1 MVFFVGIAAA
11 ICLGLGYVL
20 QQRVAARSKESSGHA
35 VRLLLDLMHQ
45 RAWWAGVIVMIIG
58 QLLGG
63 LALGLASVAVV
74 EPLLSASLL
83 FAFIIAAFLSN
94 QRVRWHEILGAL
106 LVSAALGVFLAVG
119 DPLSSDHPKANRAVV
134 VLAIAVVA
142 GVVATLV
149 IVGTRRGLVVRSVLF
164 ATGAGLLYG
173 LQDVSTRAAAFNIDH
188 LGVRQ
193 VFLHAW
199 VYVVI
204 GAAIVGI
211 ALSQSAFRAARLD
224 HSLPPIAA
232 AEPIAGIALG
242 IFLLGDT
249 VSVSIPGLAAEAA
262 CIAAMIVGVIF
273 IGRSKSL
280 ADCGTDVLEASVSE
294 SSVSEVPVS
303 EVPVSEVTAST
314 VPIAEP
320 VPSTT
325 PSRRPRLD
333 TDRFRE
339 GGLTRPAPRKRLAD
353 LEP

>member
-35 VRLLLDLMHQ
+35 VRLILDLMHQ
-45 RAWWAGVIVMIIG
+45 RAWWAGILVMIIG

-63 LALGLASVAVV
+63 LGLGAVAVV

-134 VLAIAVVA
+134 MLAIAVVA
-142 GVVATLV
+142 GVVVTLV
-149 IVGTRRGLVVRSVLF
+149 IVGIRRGLVVRSVLF

-173 LQDVSTRAAAFNIDH
+173 LQDVSTRAAAFNLDH
-188 LGVRQ
+188 LGLRQ
-193 VFLHAW
+193 VFIHAW

-211 ALSQSAFRAARLD
+211 ALSQSAFKAARLD
-224 HSLPPIAA
+224 YSLPPIAA

-242 IFLLGDT
+242 IVLLGDT

-262 CIAAMIVGVIF
+262 CIAAMIVGVVF

-280 ADCGTDVLEASVSE
+280 ADCGTDVLEVP
-294 SSVSEVPVS
+294 VSEVPVS
-303 EVPVSEVTAST
+303 EVPVSEATDSN

-333 TDRFRE
+333 TDLFRE

>member
-20 QQRVAARSKESSGHA
+20 QQRVATRSKESSGHA

-45 RAWWAGVIVMIIG
+45 RAWWAGIIVMIIG

-134 VLAIAVVA
+134 MLAIAVVA
-142 GVVATLV
+142 GVVVTLV
-149 IVGTRRGLVVRSVLF
+149 IVGIRRGLVVRSVLF

-173 LQDVSTRAAAFNIDH
+173 LQDVSTRAAAFNLDH
-188 LGVRQ
+188 LGLRQ
-193 VFLHAW
+193 VFIHAW

-211 ALSQSAFRAARLD
+211 ALSQSAFKAARLD
-224 HSLPPIAA
+224 YSLPPIAA

-242 IFLLGDT
+242 IVLLGDT

-262 CIAAMIVGVIF
+262 CIAAMIVGVVF

-280 ADCGTDVLEASVSE
+280 ADCGTDVLE
-294 SSVSEVPVS
+294 VPVS
-303 EVPVSEVTAST
+303 EVPVSEVPASEAPASN

-320 VPSTT
+320 IPSTT

-333 TDRFRE
+333 TERFRE

>member
-1 MVFFVGIAAA
+1 
-11 ICLGLGYVL
+11 VL

-45 RAWWAGVIVMIIG
+45 RAWWAGIIVMIIG

-94 QRVRWHEILGAL
+94 QHVRWHEILGAL

-142 GVVATLV
+142 GVVATLM
-149 IVGTRRGLVVRSVLF
+149 IVGIRRGLVVRSVLF

-173 LQDVSTRAAAFNIDH
+173 LQDVSTRAAAFNLDH
-188 LGVRQ
+188 LGVSQ
-193 VFLHAW
+193 VFFHAW

-211 ALSQSAFRAARLD
+211 ALSQSAFKAARLD
-224 HSLPPIAA
+224 YSLPPIAA

-242 IFLLGDT
+242 IVLLGDT

-280 ADCGTDVLEASVSE
+280 ADCGIDVLEASI
-294 SSVSEVPVS
+294 SEVPAS
-303 EVPVSEVTAST
+303 EVPASETAASN
-314 VPIAEP
+314 VQIAEP

-333 TDRFRE
+333 AERFRE
-339 GGLTRPAPRKRLAD
+339 GGFSRPAPRKRLAD

>member
-1 MVFFVGIAAA
+1 MVFFIGIAAA
-11 ICLGLGYVL
+11 VCLGLGYVL
-20 QQRVAARSKESSGHA
+20 QQRVAARSQESSGHA
-35 VRLLLDLMHQ
+35 VRLLLDLMRQ
-45 RAWWAGVIVMIIG
+45 RAWWAGIVVRIMG

-83 FAFIIAAFLSN
+83 FAFIIAASLSN

-134 VLAIAVVA
+134 LLAIAVVA
-142 GVVATLV
+142 GVVAALV
-149 IVGTRRGLVVRSVLF
+149 IVGIRRRLVVRSVLF

-173 LQDVSTRAAAFNIDH
+173 LQDVSTRAASFYVGHGGI
-188 LGVRQ
+188 GQ

-199 VYVVI
+199 AYVVI
-204 GAAIVGI
+204 GAAVVGI
-211 ALSQSAFRAARLD
+211 ALSQGAFKAARLD
-224 HSLPPIAA
+224 FSLPPIAA

-242 IFLLGDT
+242 IVLLGDT

-262 CIAAMIVGVIF
+262 CIVAMIVGVIF

-280 ADCGTDVLEASVSE
+280 ADCGTDILEASVSD
-294 SSVSEVPVS
+294 VPD
-303 EVPVSEVTAST
+303 VPAVDQPAPPT
-314 VPIAEP
+314 VN
-320 VPSTT
+320 
-325 PSRRPRLD
+325 RRPRVD
-333 TDRFRE
+333 AERFRD
-339 GGLTRPAPRKRLAD
+339 GSFGHPSPRKRLAD

>member
-35 VRLLLDLMHQ
+35 VPVAARPD
-45 RAWWAGVIVMIIG
+45 APAGVVGGHHVMIIG

-149 IVGTRRGLVVRSVLF
+149 MIGESPRARRPLRPVRDRRRPAVRPPGRQHPSRGLQ
-164 ATGAGLLYG
+164 Y
-173 LQDVSTRAAAFNIDH
+173 
-188 LGVRQ
+188 
-193 VFLHAW
+193 
-199 VYVVI
+199 
-204 GAAIVGI
+204 
-211 ALSQSAFRAARLD
+211 
-224 HSLPPIAA
+224 
-232 AEPIAGIALG
+232 
-242 IFLLGDT
+242 
-249 VSVSIPGLAAEAA
+249 
-262 CIAAMIVGVIF
+262 
-273 IGRSKSL
+273 
-280 ADCGTDVLEASVSE
+280 
-294 SSVSEVPVS
+294 
-303 EVPVSEVTAST
+303 
-314 VPIAEP
+314 
-320 VPSTT
+320 
-325 PSRRPRLD
+325 RPRD
-333 TDRFRE
+333 GSVRYSSTH
-339 GGLTRPAPRKRLAD
+339 GSTS
-353 LEP
+353 

>member
-1 MVFFVGIAAA
+1 M
-11 ICLGLGYVL
+11 
-20 QQRVAARSKESSGHA
+20 
-35 VRLLLDLMHQ
+35 
-45 RAWWAGVIVMIIG
+45 
-58 QLLGG
+58 
-63 LALGLASVAVV
+63 
-74 EPLLSASLL
+74 L
-83 FAFIIAAFLSN
+83 F
-94 QRVRWHEILGAL
+94 
-106 LVSAALGVFLAVG
+106 
-119 DPLSSDHPKANRAVV
+119 
-134 VLAIAVVA
+134 
-142 GVVATLV
+142 
-149 IVGTRRGLVVRSVLF
+149 RSVLF

-173 LQDVSTRAAAFNIDH
+173 LQDVSTRAAAFNLDH

-211 ALSQSAFRAARLD
+211 ALSQSAFKAARLD
-224 HSLPPIAA
+224 YSLPPIAA

-242 IFLLGDT
+242 IVLLGDT

-294 SSVSEVPVS
+294 ASVSEVPVS
-303 EVPVSEVTAST
+303 EATASN

-333 TDRFRE
+333 TDLFRE

>member
-1 MVFFVGIAAA
+1 MVFFIGIAAA

-45 RAWWAGVIVMIIG
+45 RAWWAGIIVMIIG

-119 DPLSSDHPKANRAVV
+119 DPLSSDHPKANRAAV

-142 GVVATLV
+142 GVVAALV
-149 IVGTRRGLVVRSVLF
+149 IIGIRRGLVVRSVLF

-173 LQDVSTRAAAFNIDH
+173 LQDVSTRAAAFNLDH
-188 LGVRQ
+188 LGIGQ

-211 ALSQSAFRAARLD
+211 ALSQSAFKAARLD
-224 HSLPPIAA
+224 YSLPPIAA

-242 IFLLGDT
+242 IVLLGDT

-280 ADCGTDVLEASVSE
+280 ADCGTDVLEASISE
-294 SSVSEVPVS
+294 APASEVSTS
-303 EVPVSEVTAST
+303 EVAASN

-320 VPSTT
+320 AASTT
-325 PSRRPRLD
+325 ASRRPRLD
-333 TDRFRE
+333 AERFRE
-339 GGLTRPAPRKRLAD
+339 GGFSRPAPRKRLAD

>member
-20 QQRVAARSKESSGHA
+20 QQRVAARSQESSGHA
-35 VRLLLDLMHQ
+35 FRLLRDLMRQ
-45 RAWWAGVIVMIIG
+45 RAWWAGIGVMIIG

-63 LALGLASVAVV
+63 LALGLASVSVV

-83 FAFIIAAFLSN
+83 FAFIIAAFLSK

-106 LVSAALGVFLAVG
+106 LVSSALGVFLAVG

-149 IVGTRRGLVVRSVLF
+149 MIGNRRGLVVRSVLF

-173 LQDVSTRAAAFNIDH
+173 LQDVSTRAASFTFDRE
-188 LGVRQ
+188 GVGQ

-199 VYVVI
+199 AYVVI

-211 ALSQSAFRAARLD
+211 VISQSAFQAARLD
-224 HSLPPIAA
+224 FSLPPIAA

-242 IFLLGDT
+242 IVLLGDR
-249 VSVSIPGLAAEAA
+249 VSLSITGLAAEAA
-262 CIAAMIVGVIF
+262 CIVAMIVGVIF
-273 IGRSKSL
+273 IGRSKAL
-280 ADCGTDVLEASVSE
+280 ADCGTDILA
-294 SSVSEVPVS
+294 PAAR
-303 EVPVSEVTAST
+303 PTA
-314 VPIAEP
+314 
-320 VPSTT
+320 
-325 PSRRPRLD
+325 
-333 TDRFRE
+333 DRV
-339 GGLTRPAPRKRLAD
+339 GLAD
-353 LEP
+353 

>member
-1 MVFFVGIAAA
+1 MPA
-11 ICLGLGYVL
+11 CCT
-20 QQRVAARSKESSGHA
+20 
-35 VRLLLDLMHQ
+35 
-45 RAWWAGVIVMIIG
+45 
-58 QLLGG
+58 
-63 LALGLASVAVV
+63 ASRT
-74 EPLLSASLL
+74 SA
-83 FAFIIAAFLSN
+83 
-94 QRVRWHEILGAL
+94 
-106 LVSAALGVFLAVG
+106 
-119 DPLSSDHPKANRAVV
+119 
-134 VLAIAVVA
+134 
-142 GVVATLV
+142 
-149 IVGTRRGLVVRSVLF
+149 
-164 ATGAGLLYG
+164 
-173 LQDVSTRAAAFNIDH
+173 TRAAAFNIDH

-224 HSLPPIAA
+224 YSLPPIAA

-249 VSVSIPGLAAEAA
+249 LSVSIPGLAAEAA

-294 SSVSEVPVS
+294 
-303 EVPVSEVTAST
+303 VPVSEVTAST
-314 VPIAEP
+314 VPIEP

-333 TDRFRE
+333 TDRFE

>member
-45 RAWWAGVIVMIIG
+45 RAWWAGIIVMIIG

-83 FAFIIAAFLSN
+83 FAFVIAAFLSN

-149 IVGTRRGLVVRSVLF
+149 IDRDSSRAGRPLRPLRDRCRPAVRPPGRQHPSRGLQYRP
-164 ATGAGLLYG
+164 AGRPSSIPPRMG
-173 LQDVSTRAAAFNIDH
+173 LRRDRCRNRGYRD
-188 LGVRQ
+188 L
-193 VFLHAW
+193 
-199 VYVVI
+199 
-204 GAAIVGI
+204 
-211 ALSQSAFRAARLD
+211 
-224 HSLPPIAA
+224 
-232 AEPIAGIALG
+232 AERISR
-242 IFLLGDT
+242 LLGW
-249 VSVSIPGLAAEAA
+249 
-262 CIAAMIVGVIF
+262 
-273 IGRSKSL
+273 
-280 ADCGTDVLEASVSE
+280 
-294 SSVSEVPVS
+294 
-303 EVPVSEVTAST
+303 
-314 VPIAEP
+314 
-320 VPSTT
+320 TT
-325 PSRRPRLD
+325 PCRLSRPPSRLPGS
-333 TDRFRE
+333 RSASSCSA
-339 GGLTRPAPRKRLAD
+339 TRSRSRSLGWPPKPPASP
-353 LEP
+353 P

>member
-20 QQRVAARSKESSGHA
+20 QQRVAARSQESSGHA
-35 VRLLLDLMHQ
+35 FRLLLDLMHQ
-45 RAWWAGVIVMIIG
+45 RAWWAGIGVMIIG

-83 FAFIIAAFLSN
+83 FAFIIAAFLSK

-106 LVSAALGVFLAVG
+106 LVSSALGVFLAVG

-149 IVGTRRGLVVRSVLF
+149 MIGNRRGLVVRSVLF

-173 LQDVSTRAAAFNIDH
+173 LQDVSTRAASFTFDRE
-188 LGVRQ
+188 GVGQ

-199 VYVVI
+199 AYVVI

-211 ALSQSAFRAARLD
+211 VISQSAFQAARLD
-224 HSLPPIAA
+224 FSLPPIAA

-242 IFLLGDT
+242 IVLLGDR
-249 VSVSIPGLAAEAA
+249 VSLSITGLAAEAA
-262 CIAAMIVGVIF
+262 CIVAMIVGVIF
-273 IGRSKSL
+273 IGRSKAL
-280 ADCGTDVLEASVSE
+280 ADCGTDIIAP
-294 SSVSEVPVS
+294 SSRP
-303 EVPVSEVTAST
+303 TA
-314 VPIAEP
+314 
-320 VPSTT
+320 
-325 PSRRPRLD
+325 
-333 TDRFRE
+333 DRV
-339 GGLTRPAPRKRLAD
+339 GLAD
-353 LEP
+353 

>member
-20 QQRVAARSKESSGHA
+20 QQRVATRSKESSGHA

-45 RAWWAGVIVMIIG
+45 RAWWAGIIVMIIG

-134 VLAIAVVA
+134 MLAIAVVA
-142 GVVATLV
+142 GVVVTLV
-149 IVGTRRGLVVRSVLF
+149 IVGIRRGLVVRSVLF

-173 LQDVSTRAAAFNIDH
+173 LQDVSTRAAAFNLDH
-188 LGVRQ
+188 LGLRQ
-193 VFLHAW
+193 VFIHAW

-211 ALSQSAFRAARLD
+211 ALSQSAFKAARLD
-224 HSLPPIAA
+224 YSLPPIAA
-232 AEPIAGIALG
+232 AEPIAGIARGLV
-242 IFLLGDT
+242 LLVDT

-294 SSVSEVPVS
+294 ASVSEVPVS
-303 EVPVSEVTAST
+303 EATASN

-333 TDRFRE
+333 TDLFRE

>member
-1 MVFFVGIAAA
+1 
-11 ICLGLGYVL
+11 
-20 QQRVAARSKESSGHA
+20 
-35 VRLLLDLMHQ
+35 
-45 RAWWAGVIVMIIG
+45 
-58 QLLGG
+58 
-63 LALGLASVAVV
+63 
-74 EPLLSASLL
+74 
-83 FAFIIAAFLSN
+83 
-94 QRVRWHEILGAL
+94 

-142 GVVATLV
+142 GVVATLM
-149 IVGTRRGLVVRSVLF
+149 IVGIRRGLVVRSVLF

-173 LQDVSTRAAAFNIDH
+173 LQDVSTRAAAFNLDH
-188 LGVRQ
+188 LGVSQ
-193 VFLHAW
+193 VFFHAW

-211 ALSQSAFRAARLD
+211 ALSQSAFKAARLD
-224 HSLPPIAA
+224 YSLPPIAA

-242 IFLLGDT
+242 IVLLGDT

-280 ADCGTDVLEASVSE
+280 ADCGIDVLEASI
-294 SSVSEVPVS
+294 SEVPAS
-303 EVPVSEVTAST
+303 EVPASETAASN
-314 VPIAEP
+314 VQIAEP

-333 TDRFRE
+333 AERFRE
-339 GGLTRPAPRKRLAD
+339 GGFSRPAPRKRLAD

>member
-45 RAWWAGVIVMIIG
+45 RAWWAGIIVMIIG

-134 VLAIAVVA
+134 MLAIAVVA
-142 GVVATLV
+142 GVVVTLV
-149 IVGTRRGLVVRSVLF
+149 IVGIRRGLVVRSVLF

-173 LQDVSTRAAAFNIDH
+173 LQDVSTRAAAFNLDH
-188 LGVRQ
+188 LGLRQ
-193 VFLHAW
+193 VFIHAW

-211 ALSQSAFRAARLD
+211 ALSQSAFKAARLD
-224 HSLPPIAA
+224 YSLPPIAA

-242 IFLLGDT
+242 IVLLGDT

-262 CIAAMIVGVIF
+262 CIAAMIVGVVF

-280 ADCGTDVLEASVSE
+280 ADCGTDVLE
-294 SSVSEVPVS
+294 VPVS
-303 EVPVSEVTAST
+303 EVPVSEVPASEAPASN

-320 VPSTT
+320 IPSTT

-333 TDRFRE
+333 TERFRE

>member
-20 QQRVAARSKESSGHA
+20 QQRVATRSKESSGHA

-45 RAWWAGVIVMIIG
+45 RAWWAGIIVMIIG

-134 VLAIAVVA
+134 VLAIALVA
-142 GVVATLV
+142 
-149 IVGTRRGLVVRSVLF
+149 RSVLF

-211 ALSQSAFRAARLD
+211 ALSQSAFKAARLD
-224 HSLPPIAA
+224 YSLPPIAA

-242 IFLLGDT
+242 IVLLGDT
-249 VSVSIPGLAAEAA
+249 VSVSITGLAAEPA

-280 ADCGTDVLEASVSE
+280 ADCGTDILEA
-294 SSVSEVPVS
+294 SVSEVPVS
-303 EVPVSEVTAST
+303 EATASNVPVSEATASN

-339 GGLTRPAPRKRLAD
+339 G
-353 LEP
+353 

>member
-45 RAWWAGVIVMIIG
+45 RAWWAGIMIIG

-173 LQDVSTRAAAFNIDH
+173 LQDVSTRAAAFNLDH

-224 HSLPPIAA
+224 RSLPPIAA

-262 CIAAMIVGVIF
+262 SIAAMIVGVVF

-294 SSVSEVPVS
+294 VPVSEATISEVPVS
-303 EVPVSEVTAST
+303 EATGSN

-333 TDRFRE
+333 TERFRE